1 MGLVKVPDII
11 NGSRISASSLLR
23 HRKLRGAG
31 RTVGADPHAVSTQRD
46 EDSTKIE
53 PCHRG
58 PLQGFLGD
66 SPEFV
71 PKGSVSVGELCLVV
85 FIDTEITADDLRF
98 GDLSKYLRV

>member
-1 MGLVKVPDII
+1 MGLDVLWVPIHMPCQL
-11 NGSRISASSLLR
+11 NVT
-23 HRKLRGAG
+23 K
-31 RTVGADPHAVSTQRD
+31 
-46 EDSTKIE
+46 DSTKIE